1 MATTKSVLRLTESEA
16 VVKVAGTAATEVID
30 LQVDLL
36 RSTEELTV
44 GGTQRVSISGVQ
56 WTGSAAGVITI
67 VRGGVTVMTLTAAAA
82 GALEMNGQM
91 MIPDSTENASD
102 ISVAISGG
110 QAEVW
115 LRLTKVDGYLSKIE
129 TSEFSVYDDI
139 TKVGE

>member
-36 RSTEELTV
+36 RSTEELAV
-44 GGTQRVSISGVQ
+44 GGTQRVDISGVQ

-67 VRGGVTVMTLTAAAA
+67 TRGTTVVMTLTSAAC

-115 LRLTKVDGYLSKIE
+115 LRLTKADGYLSKIE